1 MLFFKEKFIFA
12 PICIFLFS
20 VFSINLSSQ
29 IQLSDTEIAEILLDE
44 VALNEHRFLQNILV
58 YGGEKARDLSTTEE
72 EIFSL
77 LVEFETTDLTNEE
90 LWEALDYLK
99 LNLYVPINEYDEII
113 ENISPKSES
122 LLTYYHPFYSMVYG
136 SVFDLK
142 YYLIR
147 HADLILKMIE
157 ALEIADIELYD
168 QYQGRS
174 ALLNSEFMSLIADQN
189 EVGLQMSQKQGIAY
203 VMSAPTITI
212 SRITSH
218 AMKLGSLLL
227 LEELNDATISSTLR
241 EVKELTQILRNYNKR
256 EIIKSIDRLKVSQ
269 IAESPVIMKKI
280 DKIEAYAFLCFDSQ
294 IRTGEAYIAM
304 ANLFEAP
311 NYEENYYNLIDPINL
326 EIENSMLDESCWQ
339 FHSELRETQDLAI
352 NIAQQHKK

>member
-58 YGGEKARDLSTTEE
+58 YGGERARDLSTTEE

-142 YYLIR
+142 YYL
-147 HADLILKMIE
+147 
-157 ALEIADIELYD
+157 
-168 QYQGRS
+168 
-174 ALLNSEFMSLIADQN
+174 F
-189 EVGLQMSQKQGIAY
+189 V
-203 VMSAPTITI
+203 
-212 SRITSH
+212 
-218 AMKLGSLLL
+218 
-227 LEELNDATISSTLR
+227 
-241 EVKELTQILRNYNKR
+241 
-256 EIIKSIDRLKVSQ
+256 
-269 IAESPVIMKKI
+269 
-280 DKIEAYAFLCFDSQ
+280 
-294 IRTGEAYIAM
+294 
-304 ANLFEAP
+304 
-311 NYEENYYNLIDPINL
+311 
-326 EIENSMLDESCWQ
+326 
-339 FHSELRETQDLAI
+339 
-352 NIAQQHKK
+352 